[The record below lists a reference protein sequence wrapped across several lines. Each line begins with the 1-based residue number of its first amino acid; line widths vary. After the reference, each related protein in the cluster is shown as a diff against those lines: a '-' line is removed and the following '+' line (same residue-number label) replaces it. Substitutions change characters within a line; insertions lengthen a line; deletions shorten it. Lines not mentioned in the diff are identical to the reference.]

1 MAKGYNEDLSKKKS
15 TAELLEKGFGRK
27 SVFLSAA
34 GVSVEKTN
42 CITFVFAKRHLLAW
56 SDIYSMIILLFEIL
70 FLYLQ
75 RIDGRIGSGASQ
87 KAAYCK
93 VQLLRQSS

>member
-1 MAKGYNEDLSKKKS
+1 MPL
-15 TAELLEKGFGRK
+15 
-27 SVFLSAA
+27 V
-34 GVSVEKTN
+34 
-42 CITFVFAKRHLLAW
+42 
-56 SDIYSMIILLFEIL
+56 DIYSIIILSFEIL